1 MQSDS
6 TAKVPVTVLTG
17 YLGAGKTTLL
27 NHILTAPHGKRYA
40 VIVNEFGE
48 IGIDHDLIVDV
59 DEEIFELNNGCVCC
73 SVRGDLIRI
82 LGALFRRGQTFDGVI
97 IETTGLA
104 DPAPVAQTFF
114 ADDEIKNRAY
124 LDAVVSVVDAVH
136 IAGQIEQSQEAVEQI
151 AFADVIVLNKMDAAT
166 PEQLASAQAIIQRL
180 NCGAKVVTTS
190 RSNVDLDAILDLGAF
205 SLDRAISLDPHF
217 LPKDHHHEHSDRGH
231 DHAHDHGHDHHHHEH
246 EHEHSHYEGIDSIA
260 MRVSAPLSEEL
271 FDAWLSDLVGTR
283 GLDILRLK
291 GVLQMGDD
299 PRRYI
304 IHGVHMMLEGDYQ
317 GPWAADS
324 VPESRFVLIGRNLA
338 DPIVRAEIE
347 AGFRACAA

>member
-136 IAGQIEQSQEAVEQI
+136 IAGQIEHSHEAVEQI
-151 AFADVIVLNKMDAAT
+151 AFADVIVLNKTDAAS
-166 PEQLASAQAIIQRL
+166 PEQLEAAQAIIQRL
-180 NCGAKVVTTS
+180 NRGAKVVTTS
-190 RSNVDLDAILDLGAF
+190 RSLVDLDAILDLGAF
-205 SLDRAISLDPHF
+205 SLDRAMDLDPHF
-217 LPKDHHHEHSDRGH
+217 LPKHHGHDHGHGHTHHDHGHEHGH
-231 DHAHDHGHDHHHHEH
+231 DHA
-246 EHEHSHYEGIDSIA
+246 HSHYEGIDSIA

-271 FDAWLSDLVGTR
+271 FDAWLSELVGSR

-317 GPWAADS
+317 GPWPVNSA
-324 VPESRFVLIGRNLA
+324 PESRFVLIGRNLA
-338 DPIVRAEIE
+338 DPLVRAEIE

>member
-136 IAGQIEQSQEAVEQI
+136 IAGQIEHSHEAVEQI
-151 AFADVIVLNKMDAAT
+151 AFADVIVLNKTDAAS
-166 PEQLASAQAIIQRL
+166 PEQLEAAQAIIQRL
-180 NCGAKVVTTS
+180 NRGAKVVTTS
-190 RSNVDLDAILDLGAF
+190 RSLVNLDAILDLGAF
-205 SLDRAISLDPHF
+205 SLDRAMNLDPHF
-217 LPKDHHHEHSDRGH
+217 LPKPHHHDHNDH
-231 DHAHDHGHDHHHHEH
+231 DHGHNHGHDHHDHA
-246 EHEHSHYEGIDSIA
+246 HSHYEGIDSIA

-271 FDAWLSDLVGTR
+271 FDAWLSELVGSR

-317 GPWAADS
+317 GPWPADS

-338 DPIVRAEIE
+338 DPLVRAEIE

>member
-136 IAGQIEQSQEAVEQI
+136 IAGQIEQSHEAVEQI

-166 PEQLASAQAIIQRL
+166 PEQLAAAQAIIQRL
-180 NCGAKVVTTS
+180 NRGAKVVTTS

-205 SLDRAISLDPHF
+205 SLDRAVSLDPHF
-217 LPKDHHHEHSDRGH
+217 LPSNHHHD
-231 DHAHDHGHDHHHHEH
+231 HDHGHDHHHHH
-246 EHEHSHYEGIDSIA
+246 DHEHSHYEGIDSIA
-260 MRVSAPLSEEL
+260 MRLATPLSEEL
-271 FDAWLSDLVGTR
+271 FDAWLSELVGTR

-324 VPESRFVLIGRNLA
+324 VPESRFVLIGRNLH
-338 DPIVRAEIE
+338 DPLVRAEIE

>member
-6 TAKVPVTVLTG
+6 TAKVPETVLTG

-136 IAGQIEQSQEAVEQI
+136 IAGQIEHSHEAVEQI
-151 AFADVIVLNKMDAAT
+151 AFADVIVLNKTDAAS
-166 PEQLASAQAIIQRL
+166 PEQLEAAQAIIQRL
-180 NCGAKVVTTS
+180 NRGAKVVTTS
-190 RSNVDLDAILDLGAF
+190 RSLVNLDAILDLGAF
-205 SLDRAISLDPHF
+205 SLDRAMDLDPHF
-217 LPKDHHHEHSDRGH
+217 LPKHHHGHEHDHHDHH
-231 DHAHDHGHDHHHHEH
+231 DHA
-246 EHEHSHYEGIDSIA
+246 HSHYEGIDSIA

-271 FDAWLSDLVGTR
+271 FDAWLSELVGSR

-317 GPWAADS
+317 GPWPADS

-338 DPIVRAEIE
+338 DPLVRAEIE

>member
-136 IAGQIEQSQEAVEQI
+136 IASQIEQSQEAVEQI
-151 AFADVIVLNKMDAAT
+151 AFADVIVLNKIDAAS
-166 PEQLASAQAIIQRL
+166 PEQVAGAQAIIQRL
-180 NCGAKVVTTS
+180 NKGAKVVATS
-190 RSNVDLDAILDLGAF
+190 RSNVDLEAILDLGAF
-205 SLDRAISLDPHF
+205 SLDRAMSLDPHF
-217 LPKDHHHEHSDRGH
+217 LPS
-231 DHAHDHGHDHHHHEH
+231 DHHHHNHAHGDHAQGEH
-246 EHEHSHYEGIDSIA
+246 AQDHSHHHHEHSHYEGIDSIA
-260 MRVSAPLSEEL
+260 MRVTTPLSEEL
-271 FDAWLSDLVGTR
+271 FDTWLSELVGAR

-291 GVLQMGDD
+291 GVLQMDAD

-304 IHGVHMMLEGDYQ
+304 IHGVHMMLECDYQ
-317 GPWAADS
+317 GPWPADS
-324 VPESRFVLIGRNLA
+324 VPESRFVLIGRNLH
-338 DPIVRAEIE
+338 DPIIRAEIE

>member
-136 IAGQIEQSQEAVEQI
+136 IAGQIEHSQEAVEQI

-166 PEQLASAQAIIQRL
+166 PEQLAAAQAIIQRL
-180 NCGAKVVTTS
+180 NRGAKVVTTS

-205 SLDRAISLDPHF
+205 SLDRAMSLDPHF
-217 LPKDHHHEHSDRGH
+217 LPSNHDHDHGHEH
-231 DHAHDHGHDHHHHEH
+231 DHGHGHDHHHHH
-246 EHEHSHYEGIDSIA
+246 DHEHSHYEGIDSIA
-260 MRVSAPLSEEL
+260 MRVTAPLSEEL
-271 FDAWLSDLVGTR
+271 FDAWLSELVGTR

-324 VPESRFVLIGRNLA
+324 VPESRFVLIGRNLH
-338 DPIVRAEIE
+338 DPRVRAEIE

>member
-27 NHILTAPHGKRYA
+27 NHILTAPHEKRYA

-136 IAGQIEQSQEAVEQI
+136 IAGQIEHSQEAVEQI

-166 PEQLASAQAIIQRL
+166 PEQLATAQAIIQRL
-180 NCGAKVVTTS
+180 NRGAKVVTTS
-190 RSNVDLDAILDLGAF
+190 RSNVNLDAILDLGAF
-205 SLDRAISLDPHF
+205 SLDRAMSLDPHF
-217 LPKDHHHEHSDRGH
+217 LPSNHHHD
-231 DHAHDHGHDHHHHEH
+231 HDHGHDHHHHH
-246 EHEHSHYEGIDSIA
+246 HDHEHSHYEGIDSIA
-260 MRVSAPLSEEL
+260 MRVTAPLSEEL
-271 FDAWLSDLVGTR
+271 FDAWLSELVGTR

-324 VPESRFVLIGRNLA
+324 VPESRFVLIGRNLH
-338 DPIVRAEIE
+338 DPLVRAEIE
-347 AGFRACAA
+347 AGFRACAV

>member
-136 IAGQIEQSQEAVEQI
+136 IAGQIEHSQEAVEQI
-151 AFADVIVLNKMDAAT
+151 AFADVIVLNKIDAAS
-166 PEQLASAQAIIQRL
+166 PEQLEAAQAIIQRL
-180 NCGAKVVTTS
+180 NRGAKVVTTS
-190 RSNVDLDAILDLGAF
+190 RSLVDLDAILDLGAF
-205 SLDRAISLDPHF
+205 SLDRAMNLDPHF
-217 LPKDHHHEHSDRGH
+217 LPKPHHHDHNEH
-231 DHAHDHGHDHHHHEH
+231 DHGHNHGHDHHDHA
-246 EHEHSHYEGIDSIA
+246 HSHYEGIDSIA

-271 FDAWLSDLVGTR
+271 FDAWLSELVGSR

-291 GVLQMGDD
+291 GVIQMGDD

-317 GPWAADS
+317 GPWPADS

-338 DPIVRAEIE
+338 DPLVRAEIE
-347 AGFRACAA
+347 AGFRACTA

>member
-136 IAGQIEQSQEAVEQI
+136 IAGQIEHSHEAVEQI
-151 AFADVIVLNKMDAAT
+151 AFADVIVLNKTDAAS
-166 PEQLASAQAIIQRL
+166 PEQLEAAQAIIQRL
-180 NCGAKVVTTS
+180 NRGAKVVTTS
-190 RSNVDLDAILDLGAF
+190 RSLVDLDAILDLGAF
-205 SLDRAISLDPHF
+205 SLDRAMDLDPHF
-217 LPKDHHHEHSDRGH
+217 LPKHHGH
-231 DHAHDHGHDHHHHEH
+231 DHAHGHTHHDHGHDHGHDHA
-246 EHEHSHYEGIDSIA
+246 HSHYEGIDSIA

-271 FDAWLSDLVGTR
+271 FDAWLSELVGSR

-317 GPWAADS
+317 GPWPADS

-338 DPIVRAEIE
+338 DPLVRAEIE

>member
-27 NHILTAPHGKRYA
+27 NYILTAPHGKRYA

-82 LGALFRRGQTFDGVI
+82 LGALFRRGQIFDGVI

-136 IAGQIEQSQEAVEQI
+136 IAGQIEHSQEAVEQI
-151 AFADVIVLNKMDAAT
+151 AFADVIVLNKIDAAS
-166 PEQLASAQAIIQRL
+166 PEQLEAAQAIIQRL
-180 NCGAKVVTTS
+180 NRGAKVVTTS
-190 RSNVDLDAILDLGAF
+190 RSLVNLDAILDLGAF
-205 SLDRAISLDPHF
+205 SLDKAMNLDPHF
-217 LPKDHHHEHSDRGH
+217 LPKQHHH
-231 DHAHDHGHDHHHHEH
+231 DHKDHGHDHGHDHDHHDHA
-246 EHEHSHYEGIDSIA
+246 HSHYEGIDSIA

-271 FDAWLSDLVGTR
+271 FDAWLSELVGSR

-304 IHGVHMMLEGDYQ
+304 IHGVHMMLEGDFQ
-317 GPWAADS
+317 GPWPADS

-338 DPIVRAEIE
+338 DPLVRAEIE
-347 AGFRACAA
+347 AGFRACVA

>member
-27 NHILTAPHGKRYA
+27 NHILTSPHGKRYA

-136 IAGQIEQSQEAVEQI
+136 IAGQIQQSQEAVEQI

-166 PEQLASAQAIIQRL
+166 PDQLANAQAIIQRL
-180 NCGAKVVTTS
+180 NRGAKVVTTS

-217 LPKDHHHEHSDRGH
+217 LPS
-231 DHAHDHGHDHHHHEH
+231 HHHHEH
-246 EHEHSHYEGIDSIA
+246 EHEHHHHDHDHDHHHHEHSHYEGIDSLA
-260 MRVSAPLSEEL
+260 MRVSAPLSEER
-271 FDAWLSDLVGTR
+271 FDAWLSELVGTR
-283 GLDILRLK
+283 GMDILRLK

-324 VPESRFVLIGRNLA
+324 VPESRFVLIGRNLH
-338 DPIVRAEIE
+338 DPIIRAEIE

>member
-136 IAGQIEQSQEAVEQI
+136 IAGQIEHSHEAVEQI
-151 AFADVIVLNKMDAAT
+151 AFADVIVLNKTDAAS
-166 PEQLASAQAIIQRL
+166 PEQLEAAQAIIQRL
-180 NCGAKVVTTS
+180 NRGAKVVTTS
-190 RSNVDLDAILDLGAF
+190 RSLVDLDAILDLGAF
-205 SLDRAISLDPHF
+205 SLDRAMDLDPHF
-217 LPKDHHHEHSDRGH
+217 LPKHHGHDHGHGHTHHDHGH
-231 DHAHDHGHDHHHHEH
+231 DHAHDHA
-246 EHEHSHYEGIDSIA
+246 HSHYEGIDSIA

-271 FDAWLSDLVGTR
+271 FDAWLSELVGSR

-317 GPWAADS
+317 GPWPADS

-338 DPIVRAEIE
+338 DPLVRAEIE

>member
-136 IAGQIEQSQEAVEQI
+136 IAGQIEHSQEAVEQI
-151 AFADVIVLNKMDAAT
+151 AFADVIVLNKIDAAS
-166 PEQLASAQAIIQRL
+166 PEQLEAAQAIIQRL
-180 NCGAKVVTTS
+180 NRGAKVVTTS
-190 RSNVDLDAILDLGAF
+190 RSLVDLDAILDLGAF
-205 SLDRAISLDPHF
+205 SLDRAMNLDPHF
-217 LPKDHHHEHSDRGH
+217 LPKPHHHDHNDH
-231 DHAHDHGHDHHHHEH
+231 DHGHNHGHDHHDHA
-246 EHEHSHYEGIDSIA
+246 HSHYEGIDSIA
-260 MRVSAPLSEEL
+260 LRVSAPLSEEL
-271 FDAWLSDLVGTR
+271 FDAWLSELVGNR

-291 GVLQMGDD
+291 GVIQMGDD

-317 GPWAADS
+317 GPWPADS
-324 VPESRFVLIGRNLA
+324 VRESRFVLIGRNLA
-338 DPIVRAEIE
+338 DPLVRAEIE

>member
-59 DEEIFELNNGCVCC
+59 DEDIFELNNGCVCC

-136 IAGQIEQSQEAVEQI
+136 IAGQVEHSHEAVEQI
-151 AFADVIVLNKMDAAT
+151 AFADVIVLNKIDAAS
-166 PEQLASAQAIIQRL
+166 PEQLEAAHAIIQRL
-180 NCGAKVVTTS
+180 NRGAKVVTTS
-190 RSNVDLDAILDLGAF
+190 RSLVDLGAILDLGAF
-205 SLDRAISLDPHF
+205 SLDRAMDLDPHF
-217 LPKDHHHEHSDRGH
+217 LPQHHHHGH
-231 DHAHDHGHDHHHHEH
+231 DHA
-246 EHEHSHYEGIDSIA
+246 HSHYEGIDSIA

-271 FDAWLSDLVGTR
+271 FDAWLSELVGSR

-317 GPWAADS
+317 GPWPADS

-338 DPIVRAEIE
+338 DPLVRAEIE